1 MELTKDFSV
10 EITKKRKLLE
20 VSNDKCHNWY
30 YLFYGRIYNADKT
43 RMRKFK
49 FVLWFDVFD
58 LQEFYE
64 GQEKITTADIG
75 RYVDELGWSTCSS
88 NEYLIKSYNDCT
100 DFYDWCNE
108 TINDYNGKR

>member
-1 MELTKDFSV
+1 
-10 EITKKRKLLE
+10 
-20 VSNDKCHNWY
+20 
-30 YLFYGRIYNADKT
+30 
-43 RMRKFK
+43 MRKFK

-75 RYVDELGWSTCSS
+75 RYADELGWLTCSS

-100 DFYDWCNE
+100 DFYNWCNE
-108 TINDYNGKR
+108 TIDDYNEKR

>member
-10 EITKKRKLLE
+10 EITKKQKLLE

-30 YLFYGRIYNADKT
+30 YLFYGRIYNANKT

-58 LQEFYE
+58 VQEFYE
-64 GQEKITTADIG
+64 GQEKITNTDIG
-75 RYVDELGWSTCSS
+75 RYADELGWSTCSS
-88 NEYLIKSYNDCT
+88 NECLIKSYNDCT
-100 DFYDWCNE
+100 DFYNWCNE
-108 TINDYNGKR
+108 TINDYNEKR